1 MGIGKFFGVGKEIS
15 EPVEAI
21 GNSLD
26 KLFTSDEERLTKQD
40 VIERTKQ
47 NPTLWQ
53 HTIDLINAKSS
64 TPAVQFARPFC
75 VYIAG
80 LNAFQ
85 LGVAVVWF
93 GKNTIPE
100 WYITM
105 TTTGFLGAL
114 GIYGAMRSI
123 EKLAGKIK

>member
-1 MGIGKFFGVGKEIS
+1 MGIASWLGIGKEIAK
-15 EPVEAI
+15 PVDAI

-26 KLFTSDEERLTKQD
+26 KLFTSDEERLTKTE
-40 VIERTKQ
+40 ILERTKQ

-53 HTIDLINAKSS
+53 HTVDLINAKSS
-64 TPAVQFARPFC
+64 SPVIALARPFC
-75 VYIAG
+75 VYVAG

-93 GKNTIPE
+93 GKSDIPE

-114 GIYGAMRSI
+114 GIYGAMRSV
-123 EKLAGKIK
+123 EKLTGKIK